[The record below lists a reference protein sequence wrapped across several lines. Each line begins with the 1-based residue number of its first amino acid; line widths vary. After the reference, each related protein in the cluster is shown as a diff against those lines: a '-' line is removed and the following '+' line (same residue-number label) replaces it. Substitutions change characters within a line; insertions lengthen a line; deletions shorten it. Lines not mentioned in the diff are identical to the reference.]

1 MSKEYEKDELLAKL
15 AKAAG
20 KKKAPTLSEDILYKA
35 TRPDEIFG
43 PRKWH
48 TPKLLI
54 NLLGGA
60 AVLAGIF
67 ALSANPPQRA
77 LIDPNFNLNLNQ
89 KMQGDAL
96 LAQGDV
102 SFTEEQLSSPLEVS
116 LSEWGN
122 RAVGNYVSN
131 TPGAFNEEMWKGQTR
146 PEWVFVVTDG
156 VYFPNGDNAEL
167 KTLFTAEELAQ
178 VAADLSTD
186 SSQQGIKLLI
196 QGEDGVLHPLV
207 IKAGQDRTLY
217 ALLLEDLLT
226 RTFSSVPLN

>member
-54 NLLGGA
+54 NLFGGA

-96 LAQGDV
+96 
-102 SFTEEQLSSPLEVS
+102 
-116 LSEWGN
+116 
-122 RAVGNYVSN
+122 
-131 TPGAFNEEMWKGQTR
+131 

-167 KTLFTAEELAQ
+167 KTLFKAEELAQ
-178 VAADLSTD
+178 VAAELSTD